1 MGSDCTPGVGLGT
14 SSPVTPAASLGMYF
28 CLERREGLARLR
40 PLPKVTLLLS
50 GGSQIGTEPFL
61 ATRNRSAVWAG
72 RAGSREATELEL
84 ARGTLPGW
92 GRVCPALDPAH
103 GAEEGEGMTQRR
115 LIWPGSWWPGPSL
128 ALGMAPCPGVMI
140 PAFLSSSLLLLI
152 THE

>member
-1 MGSDCTPGVGLGT
+1 M
-14 SSPVTPAASLGMYF
+14 TPAASLGMYF

-40 PLPKVTLLLS
+40 PLPKVILLLS
-50 GGSQIGTEPFL
+50 GGSQIGAEPFL

-103 GAEEGEGMTQRR
+103 GAEEGEGMTPRR
-115 LIWPGSWWPGPSL
+115 LIWLMVAGPSL

>member
-14 SSPVTPAASLGMYF
+14 SSPVTSATSLGMYF

-50 GGSQIGTEPFL
+50 GGSQIGAEPLL

-72 RAGSREATELEL
+72 RAGSREAAELEL

-103 GAEEGEGMTQRR
+103 GAEECEGMTRRR
-115 LIWPGSWWPGPSL
+115 LIWLMVAGPV
-128 ALGMAPCPGVMI
+128 PCPRDGPTSRCHDSCLPI
-140 PAFLSSSLLLLI
+140 II
-152 THE
+152 TAAINNT

>member
-1 MGSDCTPGVGLGT
+1 
-14 SSPVTPAASLGMYF
+14 MYF

-50 GGSQIGTEPFL
+50 GGSQIGTELFL
-61 ATRNRSAVWAG
+61 ATRNRSAVWAR

-103 GAEEGEGMTQRR
+103 GAEECEGMTPRR
-115 LIWPGSWWPGPSL
+115 LIWLMVAGPSL

>member
-28 CLERREGLARLR
+28 CPERREGLARLR

-50 GGSQIGTEPFL
+50 GGSQIGAEPFL

-84 ARGTLPGW
+84 AQGTLPGW

-103 GAEEGEGMTQRR
+103 GAEEGEGMTRRR
-115 LIWPGSWWPGPSL
+115 LIWLMVAGPV
-128 ALGMAPCPGVMI
+128 PCPQGGPVSRCHDSCL
-140 PAFLSSSLLLLI
+140 PVVI
-152 THE
+152 TAAINNT